1 VSLDGAKGTVYPV
14 PLRPR
19 VPEYSQMVTRSFG
32 FSGSQLHLN
41 MESALQQW
49 GVGPCEVRV
58 ELLEPNH
65 DYINGYEFDDADPIT
80 TSGLDQV
87 VAWKGSSYL
96 SGLAGKAIKL
106 RFYFKNA
113 KLYSF
118 RFR

>member
-1 VSLDGAKGTVYPV
+1 
-14 PLRPR
+14 
-19 VPEYSQMVTRSFG
+19 MVTRSFG
-32 FSGSQLHLN
+32 FSRSQLHLN

-49 GVGPCEVRV
+49 GAVPCDVRV